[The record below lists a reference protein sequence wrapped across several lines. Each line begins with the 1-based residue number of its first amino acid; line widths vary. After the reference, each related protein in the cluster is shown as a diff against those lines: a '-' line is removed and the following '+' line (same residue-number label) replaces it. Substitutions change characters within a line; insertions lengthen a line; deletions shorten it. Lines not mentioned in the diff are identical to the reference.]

1 MRNHRLAAAS
11 VRTRVALGVI
21 AGLAVVLA
29 LLCVAVNAIFVAQ
42 SERNLDALL
51 AGRLQLGRQL
61 ARTGVGPQQIVNRVS
76 TTSVSAQ
83 LVLANGSVF
92 TAGPA
97 GGEVRSAGATLNTG
111 PNGQGRVD
119 GSRLTVSVDTGLVR
133 GAQQRLRRV
142 LVLGSLVALA
152 VSAALVVLVVRI
164 ALRPL
169 DDVAGL
175 ARSITSG
182 HRGGRLRPERTDTEI
197 GQTAQ
202 ALDEMLDEL
211 EGAEARARQAEESS
225 RRFLADAAHELRT
238 PVAGIQAAAETLLHD
253 GSTMEPAQ
261 REQLEVL
268 LIREARRAGTLIS
281 DLLTTA
287 RLDAGLRLESTPT
300 SLGGLAAAE
309 AERARLLFP
318 QASVTLPGDVKT
330 GDVQTG
336 DIQPGVIQP
345 GDVVVGCDPDRI
357 GGVLRNLL
365 DNALRAAGPAG
376 RISIAVTADPSW
388 AHVDVVDSGP
398 GVPPADRE
406 RIFDR
411 LVRLD
416 SSRGDS
422 AGGSGLGLA
431 IARGYAR
438 AHGGD
443 LVCLEPPPGWG
454 ALFRLSLPRNG

>member
-97 GGEVRSAGATLNTG
+97 GGEVRSASATLNTG

-119 GSRLTVSVDTGLVR
+119 GSRLTVSVDIGLVR
-133 GAQQRLRRV
+133 GAQQRLGRV

-182 HRGGRLRPERTDTEI
+182 QRGGRLRPERTDTEI

-318 QASVTLPGDVKT
+318 QASVTLHGDVKT
-330 GDVQTG
+330 GDIPPG
-336 DIQPGVIQP
+336 DMQP

-376 RISIAVTADPSW
+376 RISIAVTADSSW

-398 GVPPADRE
+398 GVPPAERE

-416 SSRGDS
+416 GSRGDF